1 MNVATSDDSMEN
13 IFALLDERT
22 QSSSYLDIN
31 IDENIFMIKNKI
43 LEESDNEED
52 ISTSVG
58 ENTLF
63 SSVERPIVNP
73 PPVEIKTKRSSVS
86 KINMSYRTKLPFM
99 HRLYNYCSD
108 SKNREWIDFYSKGG
122 VHIKN
127 IKKMSDD
134 CLISPLLKIKF
145 ASFRKML
152 INYGFQSIKDRF
164 VVNEVIYQNPHFM
177 KDKYE
182 QCINIQATPEK
193 MTSKKSKK
201 RDFSDT
207 SSETSDEVWVPPR
220 KNHRHFKENEDVTGE
235 SISHLVSDIM
245 KKINKIDEDYSSFSI
260 SRSNIRKYQTKL
272 KMIQELL
279 NES

>member
-1 MNVATSDDSMEN
+1 MNVATPDDSMEN
-13 IFALLDERT
+13 IFSLLDEKP
-22 QSSSYLDIN
+22 SSSYLDLH

-43 LEESDNEED
+43 LEEED
-52 ISTSVG
+52 LSTSVG
-58 ENTLF
+58 DNTLF
-63 SSVERPIVNP
+63 SSIERPVVHP
-73 PPVEIKTKRSSVS
+73 SVEVKIKRSTVS
-86 KINMSYRTKLPFM
+86 KINMSQRTKLPFM

-127 IKKMSDD
+127 IKKMSED

-145 ASFRKML
+145 TSFRKML
-152 INYGFQSIKDRF
+152 TNYGFQSIKERF
-164 VVNEVIYQNPHFM
+164 VENEVIYKNPLFM
-177 KDKYE
+177 RGEYE
-182 QCINIQATPEK
+182 QCLSILPTPEK
-193 MTSKKSKK
+193 MTNKKSKK

-220 KNHRHFKENEDVTGE
+220 KNLCRFNNKEETEFVSGE
-235 SISHLVSDIM
+235 SIPLLISEIM
-245 KKINKIDEDYSSFSI
+245 KKINKIEEDFTSFSI
-260 SRSNIRKYQTKL
+260 SRTKIRKYQNKL